1 MPSSGKTWN
10 FSATIG
16 DAKDFPWSGEGFNE
30 GGLAIAADGK
40 TIVTASRT
48 GAGDYTPAAACLGY
62 FDYHLSRSTDSGLSW
77 SFPRPIVGAGSCS
90 PNLLNIGGSL
100 ILGGGRMCGNATTDV
115 FLWLD
120 EDGMGDPDAFV
131 PYSLSYW
138 YNKLQTNA
146 SAPRFDNLINTTC
159 RDEDNGMIS
168 VKALSNTTGSVTF
181 DLDVNHKDLYFT
193 MNFSVVPAA
202 PVPQDRVDQEPG
214 ATAGPGSVPLGRDK
228 SDCVSWFG
236 AAVTPTTINSSG
248 SIAAALMAPPPSPPV
263 DQARSSLLPSNQG
276 ANADPPPIPTIGK
289 PSSFSG
295 SLPKVSQS
303 LRRRSR
309 VRQLE
314 HEGTARHRHDLR
326 KPDELPHRRRIR
338 AHHPRRLQLLLGR
351 KELV

>member
-120 EDGMGDPDAFV
+120 EEGMGDIV
-131 PYSLSYW
+131 
-138 YNKLQTNA
+138 
-146 SAPRFDNLINTTC
+146 SAPGI
-159 RDEDNGMIS
+159 
-168 VKALSNTTGSVTF
+168 V
-181 DLDVNHKDLYFT
+181 
-193 MNFSVVPAA
+193 
-202 PVPQDRVDQEPG
+202 
-214 ATAGPGSVPLGRDK
+214 
-228 SDCVSWFG
+228 
-236 AAVTPTTINSSG
+236 
-248 SIAAALMAPPPSPPV
+248 
-263 DQARSSLLPSNQG
+263 
-276 ANADPPPIPTIGK
+276 
-289 PSSFSG
+289 
-295 SLPKVSQS
+295 
-303 LRRRSR
+303 
-309 VRQLE
+309 
-314 HEGTARHRHDLR
+314 
-326 KPDELPHRRRIR
+326 R
-338 AHHPRRLQLLLGR
+338 AHQQSPARPAC
-351 KELV
+351 